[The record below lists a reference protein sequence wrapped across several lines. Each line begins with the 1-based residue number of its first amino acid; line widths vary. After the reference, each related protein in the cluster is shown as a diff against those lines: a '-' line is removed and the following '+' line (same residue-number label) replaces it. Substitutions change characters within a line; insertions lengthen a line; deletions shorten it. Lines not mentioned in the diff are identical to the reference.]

1 MLRRIEALNYR
12 GLKHIAQDLAP
23 FQILVGANA
32 SGKSTFLDVL
42 GFVGDLV
49 QLGLDDAILKRARN
63 LDELI
68 FKQSADSFSFALEFD
83 LPFGVSNQKQPISYD
98 LFRYEIEIGKGG
110 EGEAKIWQERFL
122 FGNVGGYATLPYSPL
137 SPVLPLSVEDQ
148 DSLGLGADWLTL
160 VDTRRIPL
168 KSVLPAEIEQ
178 EWDFDSASVLNMAL
192 HSLPMHLN
200 VGAIKHILTNDAM
213 LVRPDVSKMKQP
225 ASPIKSQGFRPDG
238 SKLPFLIKRLQTKH
252 PQVYQDWL
260 SHVQTILPDIEDIK
274 VIEQEYDRN
283 LFIAIQYRQMEKP
296 VNAWLVSDGTL
307 YILLL
312 TIIAYLPD
320 DQSIYMIEEPE
331 NGIHPLA
338 IEGVYEVL
346 SSAYDKQIFVATHS
360 PLFLGLAKPKEI
372 LCFSKNAD
380 GAVEIVRGD
389 NHPALQGWQG
399 EIPLSTL
406 YAGGVFG

>member
-42 GFVGDLV
+42 SFVGDLV

-83 LPFGVSNQKQPISYD
+83 LPFVYSHNTLHYEYD
-98 LFRYEIEIGKGG
+98 LLRYEIEIGKGE
-110 EGEAKIWQERFL
+110 EGEAKIRQERVL
-122 FGNVGGYATLPYSPL
+122 LGSAQSYTPLPYSHSSSIPPL
-137 SPVLPLSVEDQ
+137 SSNEFDHMESDTGWLVVI
-148 DSLGLGADWLTL
+148 DS
-160 VDTRRIPL
+160 RRNPPE
-168 KSVLPAEIEQ
+168 SMLPASIKK
-178 EWDFDSASVLNMAL
+178 EWNYNAISVLNMVFMSVEGYSTVAFTKL
-192 HSLPMHLN
+192 L
-200 VGAIKHILTNDAM
+200 LTEGIF
-213 LVRPDVSKMKQP
+213 LVRPDTFVMKKHS
-225 ASPIKSQGFRPDG
+225 SPIGSQGFRPDG
-238 SKLPFLIKRLQTKH
+238 SNLPFLIQRLQTKH

-260 SHVQTILPDIEDIK
+260 SHIQTILPDIEGINTWERGEDRGLIVAIK
-274 VIEQEYDRN
+274 
-283 LFIAIQYRQMEKP
+283 YRQMEKP

-307 YILLL
+307 YVLLL

-338 IEGVYEVL
+338 IEGVYQSL

-360 PLFLGLAKPKEI
+360 PLFLGLANPKEI
-372 LCFSKNAD
+372 LCFSKNSD

-389 NHPALQGWQG
+389 NHPALQEWQG

-406 YAGGVFG
+406 YASGVFG